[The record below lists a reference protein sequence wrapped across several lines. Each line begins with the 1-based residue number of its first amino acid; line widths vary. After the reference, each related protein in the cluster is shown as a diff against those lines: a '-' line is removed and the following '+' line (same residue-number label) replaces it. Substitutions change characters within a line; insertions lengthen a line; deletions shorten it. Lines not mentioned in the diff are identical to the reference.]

1 MAQVTGPILDSTNV
15 TLGTA
20 RSTRGDVEIVGQH
33 VTFGTAPARESLTL
47 RKISREARASGSSTL
62 AALHPFRR
70 PCDDRD
76 HAAAPSGLARSIR
89 LRSRGLFI
97 ASHRSLRR

>member
-47 RKISREARASGSSTL
+47 RKIRAKPVRAGV
-62 AALHPFRR
+62 
-70 PCDDRD
+70 
-76 HAAAPSGLARSIR
+76 
-89 LRSRGLFI
+89 LR
-97 ASHRSLRR
+97 